1 MEDGIDDVGVERVAV
16 VERHAV
22 VDIGRAAC
30 DESEV
35 PPVVRTMALTVSK
48 SLVSSES
55 SATEL
60 VPVVGEDKREVVD
73 VQRLVPLAKS
83 MRLSSGG

>member
-1 MEDGIDDVGVERVAV
+1 M
-16 VERHAV
+16 
-22 VDIGRAAC
+22 
-30 DESEV
+30 
-35 PPVVRTMALTVSK
+35 VRTMALTVSK